1 MLYTTVRRITEPF
14 SMNLTDLML
23 YQNNGAAVNALSQQF
38 GLNHD
43 QTVQAIEALMPA
55 FSQGLKRNTQ
65 QPDGAAAL
73 IEALAILF
81 H

>member
-1 MLYTTVRRITEPF
+1 
-14 SMNLTDLML
+14 MNLTDLML

-73 IEALAILF
+73 IEALA
-81 H
+81 HGQHGR